1 MFKFIVTSLNNILKV
16 LDSFVESFA
25 GIPLILATS
34 MFAFKKKFSFIENLL
49 DISKDNQK
57 IKKWS
62 ESIKSSFRKMFTS
75 IQKEADNTPIKVS
88 VKPIKKGK
96 LSTTEEETASKTG
109 FATSIASFAKI
120 TAISL
125 AIAGAIKLIQLAM
138 ESFFMRVQK
147 AKDKVSELSE
157 QYNNVKDELDSINSK
172 LEENQQ
178 RIDEINANG
187 LDFAGEE
194 LEKLQKQNEELR
206 LQKQY
211 LEDIEEIKKKQL
223 NNATQDLLDLKTYS
237 SFNEKDTKDSVAWE
251 QLRNGQYGKALGTL
265 VGLQYN
271 EKDNSLF
278 KALKNVFNFLNL
290 GLDDIIYGA
299 FFKTDKNITAQDYAQ
314 EQIDKIN
321 KLLEEKNKI
330 LNSSEGLDYTTY
342 IETNKQ
348 ISEMNKSLT
357 EAMAYLTEQQKTLD
371 ENSKLYKE
379 INDLVEQYS
388 KVNDNIKINASGFI
402 DLTLDTYFD
411 GENFDEKT
419 FKKVQKKLQNKNL
432 QSAVIG
438 KNFNSQLSTDVQN
451 ILSKNGIAITSSS
464 NPSSTAS
471 SVEAQSY
478 VGIINA
484 LEEIN
489 ALKEQ
494 GVWIDNYANNT
505 IEKTLAALIDL
516 TDEERDYVELASKLD
531 TYNFINGFV
540 RNNDLGINNL
550 SNIAADTY
558 ITFKD
563 ALIAKAEEDGQDTQ
577 MIEAVLA
584 NLFPDYQTVEGRLS
598 EYIKSNP
605 TSELSKVVNDYSNGK
620 GLPIK
625 YSDQL
630 IDVFNNLGMSA
641 DGAAGYIHKLAN
653 EITNEEIA
661 ALKSATNQAQQEFVN
676 NQTDFNDNF
685 SNTKDT
691 FVNAISNIS
700 SGSAIS
706 YEDMWTLIN
715 ADSELATKFKK
726 SANGYTIAIEDL
738 TEAQEK
744 YSEETKN
751 TYLKAIEDAQK
762 RIDEAQSKKKA
773 LGQQLSRTNNGYD
786 AKIISEQIKECN
798 DEIQINTELIAKNQL
813 MYEQASDSM
822 FKYGEQ
828 LEKAVSK
835 LSTFKSLYSG
845 ILNDMAS
852 IGRIGAE
859 NLVQIMQTFPED
871 WQTLITKSASGKGF
885 EINKQ
890 AYKDRVVRELGFSGG
905 DKETISQDMF
915 NNLETELDSLA
926 KQYGITY
933 NHGVSFE
940 EQLEK
945 VKKTA
950 AVNGQ
955 SGFKDFSDRL
965 NKINEGFENIDESA
979 SVVAEVIRTLF
990 EIFKED
996 EALTDFN
1003 NAIDDLDYK
1012 LSTGQINQ
1020 ALYDDGVR
1028 QANDDYKKA
1037 VDDPDDPN
1045 TKKQLRQ
1052 NEIDIYT
1059 ADQNKYQKELDK
1071 KTQDLQDAYDRRLI
1085 SAKDYYKQLAEFEDK
1100 YYGTETKKGLLNDPD
1115 GTNVANKNRQQLERR
1130 KSLFNDEVSRAKD
1143 DYSKRYISFD
1153 DYKKQYENAIETWL
1167 GGSEEFK
1174 EVYKEANLE
1183 FKVTLVND
1191 EIEKIK
1197 TDYSRGLMTFE
1208 EFETALGNSLDYWLG
1223 NVEELKDTY
1232 NELER
1237 ENISALY
1244 EEEIKLSDQAL
1255 ERGEKTNYE
1264 YAQDMINIWKK
1275 YYKDKDRYR
1284 QEDIASER
1292 QAVEASKQ
1300 AVQSQIDAFQHLID
1314 KNNDDAEGQI
1324 NELQDQKDKI
1334 ERKYD
1339 KQIKTLQKQK
1349 DLISDAVD
1357 KEDRRLKLLEAQKEL
1372 QKTKQN
1378 SRQVYGSDGSI
1389 TYKPDTEKSKEAQ
1402 KSYNDAITS
1411 EILNLMQDDIDVLE
1425 KQKEKET
1432 EPINN
1437 KILEIEQKR
1446 DEANKF
1452 LKAIVDMLGTILE
1465 DTYDINAEYVKRL
1478 LESDDAK
1485 AELDKINKEREQA
1498 GEDPIS
1504 WSDISS
1510 LIETSKE
1517 EIDKETSQ
1525 EEQENFLLNT
1535 TSETKDD
1542 RKGNSNSTDSTRAS
1556 GTYID
1561 KSFTKEN
1568 AKHADPLTASE
1579 SRINADKSITKDN
1592 AKSEDSK
1599 TTDNSENDKITGKNN
1614 IESTNN
1620 VFDINDYFSKL
1631 EKLLGTPIPVTITD
1645 NIKKNIDNANQ
1656 RVQSDIEQI
1665 NTNNNT
1671 GNSLTFTGDIVINNP
1686 IGNSDDLAK
1695 ELMMNLPNAFQ
1706 KQIYTNLQR

>member
-1 MFKFIVTSLNNILKV
+1 MFKFIVTSLNNL
-16 LDSFVESFA
+16 L
-25 GIPLILATS
+25 
-34 MFAFKKKFSFIENLL
+34 NLL
-49 DISKDNQK
+49 DFVVEKVGALPTAFLVATTALNKKFHIFNDKDILSRFGNLLK
-57 IKKWS
+57 SIKKKAQETQIQVEVETVEVEGQENNNPEIDNS
-62 ESIKSSFRKMFTS
+62 TITS
-75 IQKEADNTPIKVS
+75 
-88 VKPIKKGK
+88 G
-96 LSTTEEETASKTG
+96 L
-109 FATSIASFAKI
+109 ASFGKA
-120 TAISL
+120 L
-125 AIAGAIKLIQLAM
+125 AIAAIIAVVMKAIQAIAEAWFM
-138 ESFFMRVQK
+138 EIKK
-147 AKDKVSELSE
+147 AEEKVSELSE

-223 NNATQDLLDLKTYS
+223 NNATQELLDLNSYS
-237 SFNEKDTKDSVAWE
+237 SLNNKTDIDSAVWE
-251 QLRNGQYGKALGTL
+251 QLRNGQYEKALGTY
-265 VGLQYN
+265 GIFKYN
-271 EKDNSLF
+271 KKDNGLLRILKDVGNVMLTPLNGPLGSLWNTVNSF
-278 KALKNVFNFLNL
+278 RKS
-290 GLDDIIYGA
+290 DE
-299 FFKTDKNITAQDYAQ
+299 NITAQEYAQ
-314 EQIDKIN
+314 EQIDELK
-321 KLLEEKNKI
+321 KLLDEKNKI

-348 ISEMNKSLT
+348 ISEMNESLT
-357 EAMAYLTEQQKTLD
+357 ETMAYLTEQQKTLD
-371 ENSKLYKE
+371 ENSKLYKK
-379 INDLVEQYS
+379 INDLIEQYS
-388 KVNDNIKINASGFI
+388 EINKNIKLNSNGFI
-402 DLTLDTYFD
+402 DLSIDTYFD
-411 GENFDEKT
+411 GENFDEKV
-419 FKKVQKKLQNKNL
+419 FKKVQKKF
-432 QSAVIG
+432 ITG
-438 KNFNSQLSTDVQN
+438 KNKTNLNYTGNSYYGKNASQSVLDVYKNNN
-451 ILSKNGIAITSSS
+451 IKTIDNGTNETIIAK
-464 NPSSTAS
+464 
-471 SVEAQSY
+471 SY
-478 VGIINA
+478 QDILNAIND
-484 LEEIN
+484 IN
-489 ALKEQ
+489 TLKEK
-494 GVWIDNYANNT
+494 GLFEDTEANRILEQRLYT
-505 IEKTLAALIDL
+505 MAGI

-540 RNNDLGINNL
+540 RNNDLGISDL
-550 SNIAADTY
+550 SEISANTY
-558 ITFKD
+558 TAFKN
-563 ALIAKAEEDGQDTQ
+563 ALVEKAQSEGQDTAL
-577 MIEAVLA
+577 IESVLA
-584 NLFPDYQTVEGRLS
+584 NLFPDYQTVEGRMKEYISQNPSSTIARAIDEYNKTGVASVTVTGALS
-598 EYIKSNP
+598 E
-605 TSELSKVVNDYSNGK
+605 E
-620 GLPIK
+620 
-625 YSDQL
+625 
-630 IDVFNNLGMSA
+630 FEALGASA
-641 DGAAGYIHKLAN
+641 ENANSYVRDLAQS
-653 EITNEEIA
+653 ITEEKIA
-661 ALKSATNQAQQEFVN
+661 ALDAATNQAEQDFVT
-676 NQTDFNDNF
+676 NQTDYNDNF
-685 SNTKDT
+685 SKAKDAYKT
-691 FVNAISNIS
+691 AISAITDS
-700 SGSAIS
+700 SSVS
-706 YEDMWTLIN
+706 YDDMWTLIN
-715 ADSELATKFKK
+715 ADTELATKFTK
-726 SANGYTIAIEDL
+726 SVNGYKISIDDLTESQNKYVQNTKHTYFTEVEDARKRIEDL
-738 TEAQEK
+738 KQEK
-744 YSEETKN
+744 EQITAKLNNSTDAIDRK
-751 TYLKAIEDAQK
+751 TYL
-762 RIDEAQSKKKA
+762 
-773 LGQQLSRTNNGYD
+773 
-786 AKIISEQIKECN
+786 EQIDDVNKKIE
-798 DEIQINTELIAKNQL
+798 ENTILIAKNQL

-845 ILNDMAS
+845 ILNDIAS

-871 WQTLITKSASGKGF
+871 WQTLITKSTSGKGF

-890 AYKDRVVRELGFSGG
+890 AYEDRVVRELGFSGG

-915 NNLETELDSLA
+915 NNLEAELSSLA

-933 NHGVSFE
+933 DQGVSFE

-950 AVNGQ
+950 AINGQ

-996 EALTDFN
+996 EALTNFN

-1020 ALYDDGVR
+1020 AQRDAGVR
-1028 QANDDYKKA
+1028 QANEDYKKA
-1037 VDDPDDPN
+1037 VEDPDDPN
-1045 TKKQLRQ
+1045 TKKQLQQ

-1059 ADQNKYQKELDK
+1059 ADQNRYQKELDK

-1085 SAKDYYKQLAEFEDK
+1085 SAKDYYNELAKIEDQ
-1100 YYGTETKKGLLNDPD
+1100 YYGTETAKGLLNDPD
-1115 GTNVANKNRQQLERR
+1115 GTNVANKNRQQLERK
-1130 KSLFNDEVSRAKD
+1130 KSLFNDETSRIKD

-1183 FKVTLVND
+1183 LKVTLVND

-1197 TDYSRGLMTFE
+1197 KDYSRGLMTFE

-1232 NELER
+1232 DELER

-1255 ERGEKTNYE
+1255 ERGEKTNYQ

-1284 QEDIASER
+1284 QEDLASER

-1372 QKTKQN
+1372 QKSTQY

-1389 TYKPDTEKSKEAQ
+1389 TYKPDTEKSKESL
-1402 KSYNDAITS
+1402 KNYNDAITS
-1411 EILNLMQDDIDVLE
+1411 EILNLMQDDIDALE

-1432 EPINN
+1432 EPIDD
-1437 KILEIEQKR
+1437 KIYEIEQKR
-1446 DEANKF
+1446 DEANKY
-1452 LKAIVDMLGTILE
+1452 LQAIVDMLGTILE

-1478 LESDDAK
+1478 LSSDDAK
-1485 AELDKINKEREQA
+1485 AELEKINKEREQA

-1510 LIETSKE
+1510 IIKTSKE
-1517 EIDKETSQ
+1517 EVDNETTQQDKENTM
-1525 EEQENFLLNT
+1525 LNAT
-1535 TSETKDD
+1535 QD
-1542 RKGNSNSTDSTRAS
+1542 SNSTEVQQTNTETTQTNDTNK
-1556 GTYID
+1556 T
-1561 KSFTKEN
+1561 N
-1568 AKHADPLTASE
+1568 
-1579 SRINADKSITKDN
+1579 DN
-1592 AKSEDSK
+1592 TNE
-1599 TTDNSENDKITGKNN
+1599 KNN
-1614 IESTNN
+1614 NN
-1620 VFDINDYFSKL
+1620 ITLDLDTYFDKL
-1631 EKLLGTPIPVTITD
+1631 QKLLDTPIPVTITD

-1686 IGNSDDLAK
+1686 VGNSDDLAK
-1695 ELMMNLPNAFQ
+1695 ELIMNLPNAFQ
-1706 KQIYTNLQR
+1706 KQMYTNLK

>member
-1 MFKFIVTSLNNILKV
+1 MFKFIVTSLNNLLKLLDFVVEKVGSLPTVFLVAATVFNKKVPLFNDKDV
-16 LDSFVESFA
+16 LSRFGNLLKGLKKKAQASKIQIDVEPQLVNNKTGLNSSTSGVEPA
-25 GIPLILATS
+25 QLSEGTPVPSNATS
-34 MFAFKKKFSFIENLL
+34 GLALF
-49 DISKDNQK
+49 
-57 IKKWS
+57 
-62 ESIKSSFRKMFTS
+62 
-75 IQKEADNTPIKVS
+75 
-88 VKPIKKGK
+88 GK
-96 LSTTEEETASKTG
+96 A
-109 FATSIASFAKI
+109 
-120 TAISL
+120 L
-125 AIAGAIKLIQLAM
+125 AIAAIIAVVMKTIQAIAEAWFM
-138 ESFFMRVQK
+138 EIKK
-147 AKDKVSELSE
+147 AEEKVSELSE
-157 QYNNVKDELDSINSK
+157 QYNNVKNELDNINSK

-211 LEDIEEIKKKQL
+211 LEDIESIKKEQL
-223 NNATQDLLDLKTYS
+223 NNATQDLLDLNTYS

-251 QLRNGQYGKALGTL
+251 QLRNGQYEKALGTL
-265 VGLQYN
+265 VGLKYN
-271 EKDNSLF
+271 EKDNSLIRM
-278 KALKNVFNFLNL
+278 LKNVSNVLNF

-314 EQIDKIN
+314 EQIDELK
-321 KLLEEKNKI
+321 KLLDEKNKI
-330 LNSSEGLDYTTY
+330 LNNSEGLDYTTY

-348 ISEMNKSLT
+348 ISEMNESLT
-357 EAMAYLTEQQKTLD
+357 ETMAYLTEQQKTLD
-371 ENSKLYKE
+371 ENSKLYKQ
-379 INDLVEQYS
+379 INDLIEQYS
-388 KVNDNIKINASGFI
+388 EINKNIKLNASGFI
-402 DLTLDTYFD
+402 DLSIDTYFD

-432 QSAVIG
+432 QSVVIG

-471 SVEAQSY
+471 GVEAQSY

-505 IEKTLAALIDL
+505 IEETLAALINL

-540 RNNDLGINNL
+540 SNNDLGINNL

-558 ITFKD
+558 IAFKD
-563 ALIAKAEEDGQDTQ
+563 ALIAKAKEDGQDTQ

-584 NLFPDYQTVEGRLS
+584 NLFPDYQTVEGRMS
-598 EYIKSNP
+598 EYIKNNP
-605 TSELSKVVNDYSNGK
+605 ASELSKVVNDYSNGK

-630 IDVFNNLGMSA
+630 IDVFNNLGISA

-700 SGSAIS
+700 SSSAIS

-762 RIDEAQSKKKA
+762 RIDDAQSKKKA
-773 LGQQLSRTNNGYD
+773 LKQQLSNTRNGYD

-798 DEIQINTELIAKNQL
+798 DEIQINTELVAKNQL
-813 MYEQASDSM
+813 MYEQASDSLLNYAQ
-822 FKYGEQ
+822 K
-828 LEKAVSK
+828 LEDVVNK
-835 LSTFKSLYSG
+835 LSTFKSLYES
-845 ILNDMAS
+845 IVKDMS
-852 IGRIGAE
+852 KIGRIGAE
-859 NLVQIMQTFPED
+859 SMVELISAFPDNWQKLIKKSDNGNGYQLDTEAYNQVYTQTTVQNLGLSGTDEATIANDLESEIGNSLQSLADKYGIVYDKGKSLAEQFKEIRTKAGQAA
-871 WQTLITKSASGKGF
+871 ITS
-885 EINKQ
+885 
-890 AYKDRVVRELGFSGG
+890 KDFYSELS
-905 DKETISQDMF
+905 
-915 NNLETELDSLA
+915 NLETEFKDTDTVASMLAKVIQGLIDSL
-926 KQYGITY
+926 
-933 NHGVSFE
+933 E
-940 EQLEK
+940 E
-945 VKKTA
+945 
-950 AVNGQ
+950 
-955 SGFKDFSDRL
+955 S
-965 NKINEGFENIDESA
+965 
-979 SVVAEVIRTLF
+979 
-990 EIFKED
+990 
-996 EALTDFN
+996 EALTNFN
-1003 NAIDDLDYK
+1003 EKVGDLQHQ
-1012 LSTGQINQ
+1012 LNMGLINQ
-1020 ALYDDGVR
+1020 AQYDAGY
-1028 QANDDYKKA
+1028 AAASAEFEN
-1037 VDDPDDPN
+1037 
-1045 TKKQLRQ
+1045 
-1052 NEIDIYT
+1052 T
-1059 ADQNKYQKELDK
+1059 ADNEGIGVSDPATQEQIWSNQEQIHSAQQSQYQKELDK
-1071 KTQDLQDAYDRRLI
+1071 KTQDLQDDYDRRLI
-1085 SAKDYYKQLAEFEDK
+1085 SAKDYYKQLAELEDE
-1100 YYGTETKKGLLNDPD
+1100 YYGTETKKGLLDDPD

-1130 KSLFNDEVSRAKD
+1130 
-1143 DYSKRYISFD
+1143 
-1153 DYKKQYENAIETWL
+1153 
-1167 GGSEEFK
+1167 
-1174 EVYKEANLE
+1174 
-1183 FKVTLVND
+1183 VTLVND

-1197 TDYSRGLMTFE
+1197 RDYSRGLMTFE
-1208 EFETALGNSLDYWLG
+1208 QFEYALGDSLDYWLG
-1223 NVEELKDTY
+1223 NIEELKDTY

-1255 ERGEKTNYE
+1255 ERGEKTNYQ

-1284 QEDIASER
+1284 QEDLASER

-1372 QKTKQN
+1372 QKSTQY

-1389 TYKPDTEKSKEAQ
+1389 TYKPDTEKSKESL
-1402 KSYNDAITS
+1402 KNYNDAITS
-1411 EILNLMQDDIDVLE
+1411 EILNLMQDDIDALE
-1425 KQKEKET
+1425 KQKGKET
-1432 EPINN
+1432 EPIDD
-1437 KILEIEQKR
+1437 KIYEIEQKR
-1446 DEANKF
+1446 DEANKY
-1452 LKAIVDMLGTILE
+1452 LQAIVDMLGTILE

-1478 LESDDAK
+1478 LSSDDAK
-1485 AELDKINKEREQA
+1485 AELEKINKEREQA

-1510 LIETSKE
+1510 IIKTSKE
-1517 EIDKETSQ
+1517 EVDNETTQQDKENTM
-1525 EEQENFLLNT
+1525 LNAT
-1535 TSETKDD
+1535 QD
-1542 RKGNSNSTDSTRAS
+1542 SNSTEVQQTNTETTQTNDTNK
-1556 GTYID
+1556 T
-1561 KSFTKEN
+1561 N
-1568 AKHADPLTASE
+1568 
-1579 SRINADKSITKDN
+1579 DN
-1592 AKSEDSK
+1592 TNE
-1599 TTDNSENDKITGKNN
+1599 KNN
-1614 IESTNN
+1614 NN
-1620 VFDINDYFSKL
+1620 ITLDLDTYFDKL
-1631 EKLLGTPIPVTITD
+1631 QKLLDTPIPVTITD

-1686 IGNSDDLAK
+1686 VGNSDDLAK
-1695 ELMMNLPNAFQ
+1695 ELIMNLPNAFQ
-1706 KQIYTNLQR
+1706 KQMYTNLKR